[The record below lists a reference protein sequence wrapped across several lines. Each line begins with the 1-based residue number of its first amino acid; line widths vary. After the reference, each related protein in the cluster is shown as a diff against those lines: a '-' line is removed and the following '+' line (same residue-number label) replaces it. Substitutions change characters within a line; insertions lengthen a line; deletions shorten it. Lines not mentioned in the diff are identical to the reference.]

1 MWQTLANQH
10 ANWLNTTK
18 SALKIAMIGL
28 VSTHVLA
35 NDPLTTPPT
44 NQPNTVPSII
54 EVPVSVMPVHFEA
67 SAKKVVA
74 SGSIRPISEQML
86 AFKTSGIIDKVWVK
100 EGQTVKKGD
109 LLASLLLEEIDAQV
123 AKANAVLD
131 DASRQLERITEL
143 KGRQLASDERGRQAQ
158 TAVQIATSDLAI
170 AKFNRQYA
178 VIRAPADG
186 RVLTRHIENHELIQA
201 GQKAFVFADLKQ
213 GWSVRLSVAD
223 VDVVKLKLKDPASI
237 QMDAYPGQVFSGYIR
252 EIAGRSDARS
262 QTFEVDVLLNEAPRL
277 YSGLIAHTQ
286 ITPSFTQ
293 SLAKVPMTSLIEANG
308 THARIYVLDE
318 QGKAV
323 LQNIN
328 IAYLNGAYAMVSA
341 GVEEGEKIVVQ
352 GGPFILDGSAIAV
365 MNTLRITPMK
375 DSHNLTPAQ

>member
-1 MWQTLANQH
+1 MWLNSANQH
-10 ANWLNTTK
+10 NNWLVMTK
-18 SALKIAMIGL
+18 NALKMTVIGL
-28 VSTHVLA
+28 ISSHALA
-35 NDPLTTPPT
+35 SDAP
-44 NQPNTVPSII
+44 I
-54 EVPVSVMPVHFEA
+54 EVSANEIPVSVMPVHFEA

-74 SGSIRPISEQML
+74 SGSIRPISEQVL
-86 AFKTSGIIDKVWVK
+86 AFKTAGIIDKVWVK
-100 EGQTVKKGD
+100 EGQSVKKGD
-109 LLASLLLEEIDAQV
+109 LLATLLLEEIDAQV
-123 AKANAVLD
+123 AKATAVLD
-131 DASRQLERITEL
+131 DASRQLERITAL

-170 AKFNRQYA
+170 AKFNRKYA

-223 VDVVKLKLKDPASI
+223 IDVVKLKLKDAASVEL
-237 QMDAYPGQVFSGYIR
+237 DAYPGQVFKGHVR

-262 QTFEVDVLLNEAPRL
+262 QTFEVDVLLHKAPRL
-277 YSGLIAHTQ
+277 YSGLIAHTR

-308 THARIYVLDE
+308 THARIYVLDHE
-318 QGKAV
+318 GKAV

-328 IAYLNGAYAMVSA
+328 IAYLNGSYAMVSA

-352 GGPFILDGSAIAV
+352 GGPFIIDGSTIAV
-365 MNTLRITPMK
+365 VNTLEVNASK
-375 DSHNLTPAQ
+375 GSLLPAQAK